1 MGNKDREERGSNQHK
16 KEGKSVQQSVM
27 DLAEELRSSTTD
39 VSTSDVTP
47 LEFSLKRAGYSD
59 LQGEA
64 DYEATFYSNPS
75 DKINIPEIKNPKATF
90 VYNYYTRD
98 ERVRPDTLN
107 LKNKIVALNSSNSDE
122 IFKRAS
128 SKQLARYV
136 KLEFQ
141 PPQIHPSLID
151 RIQLDNAGINLT
163 NHLSKIVVEG
173 GYSNKF
179 FIGTE
184 LLDTGK
190 ESKIYQML
198 NGSMFFLDIP
208 TEKNSPKEAAE
219 KLYDTLSEKG
229 SLKGQDK
236 KLIVNHLSSIAS
248 EGYNLAPSDVPP
260 EIAKFS
266 SDPIAKQTFSV
277 QFNQLVMTNVIAN
290 STIVP
295 DNVFQDEVRSLDA
308 FAREVRSSALSG
320 LGANEYSEPDY
331 ELRVEAI
338 EEMDIEQ
345 SGFSLSQLESR
356 LPDIKFAGY
365 LIEKF
370 EVLQNGSLTF
380 TGRKYVYNHD
390 ANFALDDSVRY
401 GGNYLY
407 KIRTV
412 ARVKT
417 LASIEDVNEPQNNQ
431 VVIATCFMASEGVI
445 ASVTC
450 VEKVPP
456 PSVHILRATFDF
468 DTLLPQLTWQFPF
481 NKQRDIK
488 RFQIFKR
495 FSIDE
500 PFTLLKEYD
509 FDNSEIRTSV
519 NEIAPSKN
527 VVSMRRPQLSFID
540 NTHKEGEKPIY
551 SIASVDAHGMSS
563 GLGLQV
569 KVERDRYTNKV
580 TRTVISRPDAP
591 KPYPNMFVNVDAF
604 SDAIKVSNF
613 NRIKVF
619 CDPEYYRVTRKEEQI
634 TAQYHNGRVIQAVG
648 MVERDLNFLAIDRNN
663 FRYSM
668 HIINTDNQKDALV
681 KIKLENKTSLAASD
695 EDFYNVS
702 LANFSQ
708 NNINF
713 QYGVE

>member
-1 MGNKDREERGSNQHK
+1 MKNNTGEDSHK
-16 KEGKSVQQSVM
+16 AGDAGTEKLEDYLEKTVTNIETPAM
-27 DLAEELRSSTTD
+27 
-39 VSTSDVTP
+39 TP
-47 LEFSLKRAGYSD
+47 LEFSLKSAGYPALEGD
-59 LQGEA
+59 LN
-64 DYEATFYSNPS
+64 YETTFYSNPA
-75 DKINIPEIKNPKATF
+75 DKINIPEVRNVKATF
-90 VYNYYTRD
+90 VYNHFTKD
-98 ERVRPDTLN
+98 ERVRSDDLN
-107 LKNKIVALNSSNSDE
+107 PKNRIVSLDASNTSE
-122 IFKRAS
+122 IFNKVS
-128 SKQLARYV
+128 SKKLARFV

-141 PPQIHPSLID
+141 PPQVDPSLIG
-151 RIQLDNAGINLT
+151 RVQLDNVGTDLS

-198 NGSMFFLDIP
+198 NGLLFFLNIP

-219 KLYDTLSEKG
+219 KLYNTLTEKG
-229 SLKGQDK
+229 GLRGQDK
-236 KLIVNHLSSIAS
+236 KLIVNHLASIAS
-248 EGYNLAPSDVPP
+248 EGYNMAPTDVPP
-260 EIAKFS
+260 EISRFS

-277 QFNQLVMTNVIAN
+277 QFNQLLMSNVIAN

-295 DNVFQDEVRSLDA
+295 DNVFQDEVRSLDS
-308 FAREVRSSALSG
+308 FARRIRAESITG
-320 LGANEYSEPDY
+320 LGANEYDEANY
-331 ELRVEAI
+331 ELRVAAI
-338 EEMDIEQ
+338 EEETIDPTDADLE
-345 SGFSLSQLESR
+345 QLER
-356 LPDIKFAGY
+356 NLPDIKFAGY

-370 EVLQNGSLTF
+370 EVLQDGRLTF
-380 TGRKYVYNHD
+380 TGRKYISSHD
-390 ANFALDDSVRY
+390 STSALDDRVRY

-417 LASIEDVNEPQNNQ
+417 LASREDINNPELNQ
-431 VVIATCFMASEGVI
+431 LVVATCFMASEGII
-445 ASVTC
+445 ASVMC

-509 FDNSEIRTSV
+509 FDNSDIRTSV
-519 NEIAPSKN
+519 NEIAPRKN
-527 VVSMRRPQLSFID
+527 IIRMKRPQLSFID

-551 SIASVDAHGMSS
+551 SIASVDAHAMSS

-613 NRIKVF
+613 DRVKIF
-619 CDPEYYRVTRKEEQI
+619 CDPEYYRVTRKEEQTSTTQTGI
-634 TAQYHNGRVIQAVG
+634 TAT
-648 MVERDLNFLAIDRNN
+648 VEKDLNFLAIDRNN

-695 EDFYNVS
+695 EDFFNVTV
-702 LANFSQ
+702 ANFSE